1 MKALSEAIADF
12 YIRKNIISSDM
23 KSVYVYGISLIINDI
38 IDFAVI
44 LIPAI
49 IAGRF
54 IYGVVFL
61 LTFCITRIHCGGF
74 HAKKSWICA
83 GIMLLTFIII
93 CLCVEITTSIYG
105 VILNVIINSISI
117 LIMLPI
123 IPVENPNKKLD
134 ADVKQKNKKIGIIVT
149 SSFAVLSIVLT
160 VYNIQEGAVI
170 SFTLLSVAV
179 LAMVGK
185 ILNQGGEKNE
195 KNIR

>member
-1 MKALSEAIADF
+1 MKSLSEAIADF

-74 HAKKSWICA
+74 HAKNSWICA

-170 SFTLLSVAV
+170 SFALLSVAV

>member
-1 MKALSEAIADF
+1 MKSLSEAIADF

-170 SFTLLSVAV
+170 SFTLLSVTV

>member
-1 MKALSEAIADF
+1 MKSLSEVIADF
-12 YIRKNIISSDM
+12 YIEKNIISSDM

-61 LTFCITRIHCGGF
+61 LTFCITRIHFGGF

>member
-1 MKALSEAIADF
+1 
-12 YIRKNIISSDM
+12 M

-49 IAGRF
+49 IAQRF
-54 IYGVVFL
+54 IYGVAFL
-61 LTFCITRIHCGGF
+61 LTFCITRIRCGGF

-83 GIMLLTFIII
+83 GVMLLTFILV
-93 CLCVEITTSIYG
+93 CLCTELTASIYG
-105 VILNVIINSISI
+105 VILNMIINSISI
-117 LIMLPI
+117 LIILPI
-123 IPVENPNKKLD
+123 IPIENPNKKLD

-149 SSFAVLSIVLT
+149 SLFAMLSIVLT